1 MVTELPGHE
10 DFESTRGNL
19 LRIREALDATIIGQE
34 QLVRELLIGF
44 FARGHVL
51 LEGPPGL
58 GKTHL
63 AKALARTL
71 GYEMS
76 RIQCTPD
83 LMPADIIG
91 SETLATDRSDLQVLD
106 FRPGPLFA
114 PIVLVDEINRATPR
128 TQAAF
133 LEAMQEG
140 HVTHMGTAHALPKP
154 FRVLA
159 TQNPIEL
166 EGTYPL
172 PEAQLDR
179 FLLKVHVPYPDADTL
194 LAITDISLDD
204 EPSDHLRPLL
214 SPGEVDEILAL
225 TLDIVISPAL
235 KRAAVDLIIATH
247 PTRPEAH
254 PLASTHVRYGAS
266 PRGLQALLRGA
277 RVAAL
282 LEGRAHVAL
291 EDLRRTALP
300 ALRHRLLLRFESEV
314 NGMTP
319 DQLLMEMTTECL
331 SD

>member
-1 MVTELPGHE
+1 MNEMSASPDFDTARNCLLRVRDTLNATIVGQERLVTELLTGVFAKGH
-10 DFESTRGNL
+10 
-19 LRIREALDATIIGQE
+19 I
-34 QLVRELLIGF
+34 
-44 FARGHVL
+44 L

-63 AKALARTL
+63 AKGLSRTL
-71 GYEMS
+71 GFTLS

-91 SETLATDRSDLQVLD
+91 SESLAGDRTDFRVLD

-114 PIVLVDEINRATPR
+114 SMVLVDEINRATPR

-140 HVTHMGTAHALPKP
+140 RVTHLGKGYDLPRP
-154 FRVLA
+154 FWVLA

-179 FLLKVHVPYPDADTL
+179 FLMKIRISYPDADTMM
-194 LAITDISLDD
+194 AITETSLDE
-204 EPSDHLRPLL
+204 EPSDHLATLL
-214 SPGEVDEILAL
+214 SPGEVDQVLGLTREIVM
-225 TLDIVISPAL
+225 TPEI
-235 KRAAVDLIIATH
+235 KRAAVDLIVATQ
-247 PTRPEAH
+247 PDRPESH
-254 PLASTHVRYGAS
+254 PLASEHVRYGAS
-266 PRGLQALLRGA
+266 PRGLQAILRGA
-277 RVAAL
+277 RVSAL
-282 LEGRAHVAL
+282 LQGRAHVAL

-314 NGMTP
+314 AGMTT
-319 DQLLMEMTTECL
+319 DNLVEEIAAECL
-331 SD
+331 RD